1 MTIATI
7 MATVFQV
14 QFQARRRSGPRR
26 RRTAVTVPAPVRP
39 SGMRASV
46 VVEAISLRPRS

>member
-1 MTIATI
+1 MTTVTS

-14 QFQARRRSGPRR
+14 QFEARRRIGRR
-26 RRTAVTVPAPVRP
+26 RRTAVVLWTPARL